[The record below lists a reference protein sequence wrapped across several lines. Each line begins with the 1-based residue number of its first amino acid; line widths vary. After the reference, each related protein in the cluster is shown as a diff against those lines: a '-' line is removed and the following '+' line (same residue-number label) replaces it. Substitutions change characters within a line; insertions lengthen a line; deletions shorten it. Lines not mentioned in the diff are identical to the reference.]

1 MKGIQEKHRG
11 LPYGSEEAYTA
22 DGVKYYIKAITLDD
36 NDGSAVSLFQMG
48 LTEREE
54 AVDKDSPRHVTQTTS
69 WSPPGL
75 SSGAPELTPPPP
87 PQETLEVE
95 EERDGEAAE
104 QRQNPTTETKM

>member
-22 DGVKYYIKAITLDD
+22 DGVKYYI
-36 NDGSAVSLFQMG
+36 N
-48 LTEREE
+48 
-54 AVDKDSPRHVTQTTS
+54 HVTQTTS